1 MVTSVLRQDTPAV
14 AGAVAGSPSPN
25 LRRLL
30 ERMRRL
36 GFGTVRGLHVRSGDP
51 LFDPPYLVVSI
62 HRTTEPAPK
71 RTPSPASG
79 FALSREQSRFA
90 EILAQV
96 GDGVID
102 LIKVHDGLPTV
113 VEIHEQP

>member
-14 AGAVAGSPSPN
+14 AGTVAGSPSPH

-36 GFGTVRGLHVRSGDP
+36 GFGTIRGLHVRAGDP
-51 LFDPPYLVVSI
+51 LFDPPFQIVSV

-71 RTPSPASG
+71 RIPSPAAG

-96 GDGVID
+96 GDGVIE
-102 LIKVHDGLPTV
+102 LIKIHDGMPVV